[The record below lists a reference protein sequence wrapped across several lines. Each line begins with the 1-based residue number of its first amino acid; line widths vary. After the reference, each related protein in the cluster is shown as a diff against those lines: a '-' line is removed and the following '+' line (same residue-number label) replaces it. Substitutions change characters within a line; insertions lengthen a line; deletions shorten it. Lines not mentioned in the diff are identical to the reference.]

1 MKRLCRQLFD
11 KFAKKVKKM
20 SKEEIIVNTIS
31 IIIGVIIA
39 LTVFLTF
46 DKVPA
51 TMADYEP
58 LEKQE
63 LLIQQNPELLLKTN
77 CNINVNNDI
86 ITVTLENSECEINVQ
101 YNQNFEVL
109 STSKKD
115 KCMSWIL
122 AFVISAVTAFWIY
135 VISFWVIYSII
146 IFMEFLYNK
155 IKLCKAYFNK

>member
-115 KCMSWIL
+115 KGMSWIL
-122 AFVISAVTAFWIY
+122 AFVISAVTGFWIY

-146 IFMEFLYNK
+146 NFMEFLYNK
-155 IKLCKAYFNK
+155 IKLCKVYFNK

>member
-39 LTVFLTF
+39 LTVFLPF

-51 TMADYEP
+51 TMADYDL

-86 ITVTLENSECEINVQ
+86 ITVT
-101 YNQNFEVL
+101 
-109 STSKKD
+109 
-115 KCMSWIL
+115 
-122 AFVISAVTAFWIY
+122 
-135 VISFWVIYSII
+135 
-146 IFMEFLYNK
+146 
-155 IKLCKAYFNK
+155 

>member
-11 KFAKKVKKM
+11 KFAKKDKEM

-101 YNQNFEVL
+101 YNQKF
-109 STSKKD
+109 
-115 KCMSWIL
+115 
-122 AFVISAVTAFWIY
+122 
-135 VISFWVIYSII
+135 
-146 IFMEFLYNK
+146 
-155 IKLCKAYFNK
+155 

>member
-1 MKRLCRQLFD
+1 MKRFYRQLFN
-11 KFAKKVKKM
+11 KFNKKVKQM
-20 SKEEIIVNTIS
+20 SKEEIMANTIS
-31 IIIGVIIA
+31 VIIGVIIA
-39 LTVFLTF
+39 LTIFLTF

-51 TMADYEP
+51 TMTDYEP

-115 KCMSWIL
+115 KCMYWML
-122 AFVISAVTAFWIY
+122 AFMISAVIGFWIY
-135 VISFWVIYSII
+135 AISFLIIYSII
-146 IFMEFLYNK
+146 NFIEFLYNK
-155 IKLCKAYFNK
+155 IKLCKAYFEK